1 MEESQNNSSK
11 LKKLKERKNA
21 YLWFY
26 LYRILKSAN
35 LPTVI
40 ERRFAVVW
48 GLRVEGKGG
57 IDYKRAQGNV
67 FCTITMFIDNGDD
80 FVEVYII
87 YILNAH
93 GLLYMTYT
101 SIKLLLKGCLYLPK

>member
-11 LKKLKERKNA
+11 LKKPKERKNS

-26 LYRILKSAN
+26 LYRIIKSAN
-35 LPTVI
+35 LPMVI

-67 FCTITMFIDNGDD
+67 
-80 FVEVYII
+80 
-87 YILNAH
+87 LA
-93 GLLYMTYT
+93 
-101 SIKLLLKGCLYLPK
+101 